1 MLNKKV
7 EDALNEI
14 VKAEVADQYDYEINR
29 NDLQGLVEGIM
40 FQLQDTVQ
48 VAIEDAM
55 NVLNVEQG
63 GR

>member
-48 VAIEDAM
+48 VAIDDAM